1 MSSKNRSQIRLQQI
15 TGSLTSIKSSL
26 PSTVSQGTAVD
37 SLSESAIPD
46 LESILEYYAKA
57 IQNIHGN
64 QEFGA
69 NQPGQFEYSSGLGI
83 KALKPSVDS
92 KIVLGN
98 ASVTG
103 SPVSGLAASNLTGA
117 TLSESDTSIAL
128 DGSNSAT
135 LSKGSYLIFTAGS
148 SEMVFRLTADL
159 AAAASS
165 VAVLYM
171 PEMSSSTSI
180 SVSGITAINQT
191 SGAFT
196 GVQFLNV
203 RTDRV
208 ESDAGLEIAA
218 RASSDVILSDGVLT
232 LDLNGTDAVDGLL
245 VDAEGTITFEAA
257 HNSDGAII
265 ANAGG
270 SAGVIRLQNQGTD
283 KLLVSG
289 SEVRVTNQLRVI
301 DATDSSST
309 TTGAVQVTGGIGVG
323 GKAFIGGD
331 LDGAGDVTFDK
342 SNVAISIGAS
352 AHQLAETSSGLS
364 LSAVGS
370 SKKLA
375 LATAGDD
382 ITLSAVGGASQIVL
396 SGAQGIEF
404 QTSKADFSYAGTK
417 YAGVTGL
424 LLEKDANEAGT
435 FQSNFST
442 STSLLG
448 AINSLA
454 SSITAAE
461 PTLFSASIGAAGVS
475 EAASAGVLLE
485 KQEGDVTQFTASV
498 KRNALDVYVNGQLMH
513 SGSETDRAAGTADY
527 NVHPSTPNR
536 IRFAFDLV
544 ADDVVTA
551 IDRS

>member
-1 MSSKNRSQIRLQQI
+1 M
-15 TGSLTSIKSSL
+15 
-26 PSTVSQGTAVD
+26 
-37 SLSESAIPD
+37 
-46 LESILEYYAKA
+46 
-57 IQNIHGN
+57 
-64 QEFGA
+64 
-69 NQPGQFEYSSGLGI
+69 
-83 KALKPSVDS
+83 
-92 KIVLGN
+92 
-98 ASVTG
+98 
-103 SPVSGLAASNLTGA
+103 
-117 TLSESDTSIAL
+117 
-128 DGSNSAT
+128 
-135 LSKGSYLIFTAGS
+135 
-148 SEMVFRLTADL
+148 
-159 AAAASS
+159 
-165 VAVLYM
+165 
-171 PEMSSSTSI
+171 
-180 SVSGITAINQT
+180 
-191 SGAFT
+191 
-196 GVQFLNV
+196 
-203 RTDRV
+203 
-208 ESDAGLEIAA
+208 
-218 RASSDVILSDGVLT
+218 
-232 LDLNGTDAVDGLL
+232 
-245 VDAEGTITFEAA
+245 
-257 HNSDGAII
+257 
-265 ANAGG
+265 
-270 SAGVIRLQNQGTD
+270 
-283 KLLVSG
+283 
-289 SEVRVTNQLRVI
+289 
-301 DATDSSST
+301 
-309 TTGAVQVTGGIGVG
+309 
-323 GKAFIGGD
+323 
-331 LDGAGDVTFDK
+331 
-342 SNVAISIGAS
+342 
-352 AHQLAETSSGLS
+352 
-364 LSAVGS
+364 
-370 SKKLA
+370 A